1 MLGKNKNQGELMN
14 LQELGKDQL
23 RKSATPKRK
32 INSENLQHPKKRST
46 QKICNT
52 QS

>member
-23 RKSATPKRK
+23 RKSATPKKKDQLRK
-32 INSENLQHPKKRST
+32 SATPKVE
-46 QKICNT
+46 